1 MSETA
6 NRAAGG
12 RRSGAW
18 RAAAILVILA
28 GAGGWFVLSRVERNR
43 QPAARTVSVTGVL
56 AATATTPVRA
66 GVSGVVSEVDCAI
79 DGQVKS
85 GQICAK
91 IDSRPYQA
99 VLDRDETELKAA
111 EAQLQKDD
119 ADLVRARVR
128 SERAVMARN
137 QSKQAAASLRIY
149 EQAQARRKRDEQ
161 TSVHRE
167 AALNAARIN
176 LAETNIA
183 SPIDGVVVARNI
195 EVGQTVAADAAP
207 LFLVA
212 ADLRVLRVDA
222 NVGEKDIDDIKP
234 GDKVSFE
241 VAAFPN
247 RAFTGEVTR
256 IDRSSQN
263 AASNAVVIS
272 ARNADLS
279 LKPGM
284 SATIRIVID
293 KPDHAPS
300 EARP

>member
-1 MSETA
+1 MS
-6 NRAAGG
+6 AA
-12 RRSGAW
+12 
-18 RAAAILVILA
+18 
-28 GAGGWFVLSRVERNR
+28 
-43 QPAARTVSVTGVL
+43 GVL

-91 IDSRPYQA
+91 IDQRPYQA
-99 VLDRDETELKAA
+99 ALDRDETELKAA
-111 EAQLQKDD
+111 EAQLRRDD
-119 ADLVRARVR
+119 ADLARAKARFERHATMAKYR
-128 SERAVMARN
+128 SREAD
-137 QSKQAAASLRIY
+137 ASRRIY
-149 EQAQARRKRDEQ
+149 ERAQARRERDEQ
-161 TSVHRE
+161 TSVQRQ
-167 AALNAARIN
+167 AALNTARIN
-176 LAETNIA
+176 LAETNIV

-195 EVGQTVAADAAP
+195 DVGQTVAADAAP

-212 ADLRVLRVDA
+212 ADLKVLRVSA

-263 AASNAVVIS
+263 AASYTVVIS
-272 ARNADLS
+272 APNADLS

-284 SATIRIVID
+284 SATIRIATN
-293 KPDHAPS
+293 KRDHAPNG
-300 EARP
+300 ATP